1 MMKNFNYLF
10 QFSSILIIIIYF
22 FFPYFPKTYL
32 VIAGT
37 QEGSLHLWDMRERE
51 RESASS
57 NKGKERLV
65 SAKKRKK
72 WNEKKR
78 NEKKWKEKKMKE
90 KKKKK

>member
-1 MMKNFNYLF
+1 MMKNFHYLF

-65 SAKKRKK
+65 SAKKRQD
-72 WNEKKR
+72 KKR
-78 NEKKWKEKKMKE
+78 TDKTRK
-90 KKKKK
+90 